1 MSRYFEMV
9 LGNKGDGIMAD
20 KLYKIS
26 AIMLLDCCGLCKFR
40 KPISCTVNRGVGLLA
55 VID

>member
-26 AIMLLDCCGLCKFR
+26 AIMLLDCYGLCKFR